1 MTATFSDTH
10 VRLAMTG
17 HWNGFTNW
25 TTELF
30 SVPHVC
36 PQKQCVSFI
45 TVLSKANVT
54 WSGRKIVVQ
63 HKSFD
68 CPPFIQGS
76 PVVLRGPK
84 RNPNN
89 RFSQFAPKS
98 EESVTATPP
107 SSAPMTSAT
116 QCTATQQQVRSTA
129 QPAKFFYRMFLLLLI

>member
-30 SVPHVC
+30 SVSHVC

-45 TVLSKANVT
+45 TVLSKAAVT

-63 HKSFD
+63 HKSLD
-68 CPPFIQGS
+68 CPPFIQS
-76 PVVLRGPK
+76 TPVVLRGPK
-84 RNPNN
+84 RSPNN
-89 RFSQFAPKS
+89 RFPQFAPKS
-98 EESVTATPP
+98 EESVTTTPP
-107 SSAPMTSAT
+107 SLLSTNDECHLVHSAT
-116 QCTATQQQVRSTA
+116 SKILLQDVSFVAHMTRAT
-129 QPAKFFYRMFLLLLI
+129 L